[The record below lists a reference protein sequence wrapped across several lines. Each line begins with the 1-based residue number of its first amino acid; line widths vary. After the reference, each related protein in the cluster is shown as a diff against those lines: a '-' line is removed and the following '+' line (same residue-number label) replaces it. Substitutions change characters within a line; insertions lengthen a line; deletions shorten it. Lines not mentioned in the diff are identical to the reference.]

1 MEEGNLPTLTCEY
14 YCSDQRTNFQ
24 QTLSGDT
31 LDDLLCSFKCFL
43 LACGFSEALIEDYLQ
58 TSLD

>member
-1 MEEGNLPTLTCEY
+1 MEKDNAHMLSCEY
-14 YCSDQRTNFQ
+14 YVSGQRTNFQ
-24 QTLSGDT
+24 QTVMGDT